1 MCIDNLWLKGGK
13 NLKRKTLF
21 RDITYN
27 IIISNCT
34 FSCWPCLNLMQRTT
48 DLSLTGNIMTQTI
61 LRSFFLLAFS
71 LIQPVLV
78 FAQPKASLV
87 EVDEVQLTNS
97 AQTTRIV
104 GRIVS
109 TQQGNIAA
117 RTSGTIKDVAVR
129 LGDRVSKKQILARLD
144 SALLSTDSALAKAE
158 LDFAGASLR
167 TARAQL
173 ELARQDTVRLRK
185 LQNSVA
191 ASKAQYD
198 DAVQNQ
204 RIQTIRVEESVI
216 SQRKKEIELEIAN
229 LKLNYASITAPYNG
243 VITHR
248 HKQIGDYVQQG
259 EALFSLLNDQL
270 IEVDANIFSSLI
282 NTVDENSS
290 VLGKTHNDAIFRAK
304 LRTVITQEDDRT
316 RTLQA
321 RFSIT
326 ESPSDTLMP
335 GQTVTLEIP
344 SGPTTTYLSV
354 HKDAIVYKAG
364 NTVVFK
370 VIDDVAQQATVQLG
384 VSDGNRFEVKDG
396 LENGDMVIVRG
407 NERMRD
413 LQAVKIK
420 KENL

>member
-1 MCIDNLWLKGGK
+1 
-13 NLKRKTLF
+13 
-21 RDITYN
+21 
-27 IIISNCT
+27 
-34 FSCWPCLNLMQRTT
+34 
-48 DLSLTGNIMTQTI
+48 MTPII

-87 EVDEVQLTNS
+87 EIDEVRLTNS

-117 RTSGTIKDVAVR
+117 RTSGTINDIPVR
-129 LGDRVSKKQILARLD
+129 LGDRVTKDQILARLD
-144 SALLSTDSALAKAE
+144 TALLSTDSALAEAE

-216 SQRKKEIELEIAN
+216 SQRKKQIELEIAK
-229 LKLNYASITAPYNG
+229 LKLNYASIAAPYDG

-259 EALFSLLNDQL
+259 EALFSLVNDQL
-270 IEVDANIFSSLI
+270 IEVDANVFSSLI
-282 NTVDENSS
+282 NTVDENTSI
-290 VLGKTHNDAIFRAK
+290 LGNTHNNAMFRVK
-304 LRTVITQEDDRT
+304 LRTVITLEDDRT

-326 ESPSDTLMP
+326 DMSAETLMP
-335 GQTVTLEIP
+335 GQSVTLEVP
-344 SGPTTTYLSV
+344 SGPATAYLSV

-364 NTVVFK
+364 KTVVFK
-370 VIDDVAQQATVQLG
+370 VTDDIAQQAEVQLG
-384 VSDGNRFEVKDG
+384 VSDGNRFEVKNG
-396 LENGDMVIVRG
+396 LNSGDLVIIRG

-413 LQAVKIK
+413 KQAVKIK
-420 KENL
+420 KESL